1 MGDLSNKLIRQT
13 FDGIIKTND
22 EDPITSVPKRLQDGK
37 GNNLPVEVALG
48 GMTYY
53 GAQDFT
59 NATVTGISGGGGAT
73 YDLTSVQNGDAID
86 IKLTGSDLSIDT
98 VQIQPGTN
106 ITLTETATNV
116 FTIDA
121 AGGGGG
127 AVGSFAYFGTGTGLN
142 TGNDGPYTFFTDIKL
157 FYPFYAVAGYT
168 LKQLEYVIRTAYTG
182 GAFEVAIY
190 NTQINQT
197 LNQATYGIVAPKD
210 RQFSPVSCPN
220 SATGFITVSGLNYTF
235 PYTGVY
241 FLGVRTPGIWD
252 GANQTATNTLYQS
265 TANSANQANT
275 FVNFNQTAVPY
286 KVWRYSSAGELL
298 PSYTLE
304 NWDTPSSSN
313 QCWIFKCN

>member
-13 FDGIIKTND
+13 FDGLIKTND
-22 EDPITSVPKRLQDGK
+22 EDPITSTPKRLQDGV
-37 GNNLPVEVALG
+37 GNDLPVDVGLS
-48 GMTYY
+48 GMVYY
-53 GAQDFT
+53 GTQDFQ
-59 NATVTGISGGGGAT
+59 NATVLGISGGGGTT

-86 IKLTGSDLSIDT
+86 IKLTGSDLSVDT
-98 VQIQPGTN
+98 VQIQPGSAAV
-106 ITLTETATNV
+106 TLTETATNV
-116 FTIDA
+116 FTIDVT
-121 AGGGGG
+121 GGGG
-127 AVGSFAYFGTGTGLN
+127 ATGSFTYFGTGTGLN
-142 TGNDGPYTFFTDIKL
+142 AGNDGPYTFFTDIKI
-157 FYPFYAVAGYT
+157 FFPFYAAAGYT

-190 NTQINQT
+190 DTQIQET

-220 SATGFITVSGLNYTF
+220 NTTGFITVSGLNYTF

-241 FLGVRTPGIWD
+241 FLGVRVPGIWD
-252 GANQTATNTLYQS
+252 GANQTATNAIYQS
-265 TANSANQANT
+265 TANAANQTNT

-286 KVWRYSSAGELL
+286 KVWRYPSAGELL
-298 PSYTLE
+298 ATYTLE